1 MPSRCLLL
9 KTKKKSKVDLP
20 ENGEKS
26 EVEKKIINESDPLY
40 GVLEEHQVGV
50 IPMTGRPKFC
60 KGRAG
65 WHETEKM
72 AREERVKISL
82 RDLENDLMGHMTM
95 LRLELP
101 H

>member
-1 MPSRCLLL
+1 MKQYLM
-9 KTKKKSKVDLP
+9 VA
-20 ENGEKS
+20 NG
-26 EVEKKIINESDPLY
+26 
-40 GVLEEHQVGV
+40 Q
-50 IPMTGRPKFC
+50 
-60 KGRAG
+60 
-65 WHETEKM
+65 EKM